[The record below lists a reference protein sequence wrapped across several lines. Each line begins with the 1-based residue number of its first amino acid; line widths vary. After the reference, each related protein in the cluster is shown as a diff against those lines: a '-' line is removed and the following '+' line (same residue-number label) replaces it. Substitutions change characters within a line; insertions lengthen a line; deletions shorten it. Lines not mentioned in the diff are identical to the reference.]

1 MNQQENKLIVIN
13 GTSGFPSL
21 LSEEQK
27 EYIKE
32 NIDKKT
38 LSRLKQKLAAATAIA
53 ESFNIE
59 IRDCLGEAAIAYIG
73 TSMNNVIGLIEHEAG
88 TKIQDM
94 DTEVDF
100 KNSVI
105 RALLDITFEINEEM
119 SAIAEAEAEVGFTT
133 EAEHYV
139 DTEQYNFPKNNVVYL
154 TDSNIG
160 VIENLLNQNIISKTS
175 NLEVCK
181 ELKKRFYALSDKD
194 RQEETAEA
202 FMYLNFWRDNERK
215 AKDQLRKL
223 ESAKRNLRASRYP
236 M

>member
-38 LSRLKQKLAAATAIA
+38 LSRLKQKLAAATAIV

-59 IRDCLGEAAIAYIG
+59 IRDCLGESAQKYIG
-73 TSMNNVIGLIEHEAG
+73 ASMNNVIGLIEHDVGAELED
-88 TKIQDM
+88 IS
-94 DTEVDF
+94 TEVDF
-100 KNSVI
+100 KNTVV
-105 RALLDITFEINEEM
+105 RALLNTVFEINEEM
-119 SAIAEAEAEVGFTT
+119 SAIAEDEVGFTT
-133 EAEHYV
+133 ESEHYV
-139 DTEQYNFPKNNVVYL
+139 NTEQYDFPKNNVVCL

-202 FMYLNFWRDNERK
+202 FVYLNFWRDNERK